1 MYSFSGRTEVQTI
14 VQNRSRRTVQFE
26 RRPSQRYARRQS
38 HILRERQRDREPDAR
53 KSIKQAKERDAD
65 VILNEEPK
73 ALKPRSQ
80 ASSPNDGRMSLSPP
94 VTPTSRSTPSPTS
107 TSRLD
112 TSTPSPS
119 EDPLDNLI
127 KSIAKE
133 NGTHAADVHSQP
145 SSLEVDVNVVPNN
158 QSKYVSLPRPIPPDK
173 LKCNILKAK
182 VEEDLKKTS
191 SADTNGFQS
200 LSNG

>member
-1 MYSFSGRTEVQTI
+1 
-14 VQNRSRRTVQFE
+14 VQFE

-38 HILRERQRDREPDAR
+38 HILRERQRDRDHPDSR
-53 KSIKQAKERDAD
+53 KSIKQAKERDTPDA
-65 VILNEEPK
+65 ILNDEPK
-73 ALKPRSQ
+73 VSKPRSQ
-80 ASSPNDGRMSLSPP
+80 ASTPNDGRMSLSPP

-112 TSTPSPS
+112 STTTPSPPD
-119 EDPLDNLI
+119 DPLDNLI

-133 NGTHAADVHSQP
+133 NGALHTADVHSQP
-145 SSLEVDVNVVPNN
+145 SSLEVDINVVPNN

-191 SADTNGFQS
+191 SAESNGFQS